1 MTTIAEGPGRVK
13 PCELFRKDVPVT
25 SAAIATER

>member
-1 MTTIAEGPGRVK
+1 MTTTAEGPGRVN
-13 PCELFRKDVPVT
+13 PSELLRKDVPVT